1 MNNNPAQDPIN
12 NITTFRRLRKAIG
25 WMGMSLPF
33 VLILLSL
40 IPFFKTNVQQ
50 SISYYYYTNLREIFT
65 GVLCAVGLF
74 LIRYKGVNNPVFWK
88 NDDKMTNLAGI
99 MALGVALVPTNPVD
113 CGEKIYTLMPVC
125 AKIIGGFHYFFAAGF
140 FFILAI
146 ISIVIFTI
154 GQNQDPDIRIRFLNE
169 NNIYKTC
176 GYAIIIFVI
185 LIPIC
190 DALHLFRSSTLIL
203 EALAL
208 IAFGT
213 SWLIKGRVLG
223 DKGKVGMV
231 LYREINEKIVK

>member
-1 MNNNPAQDPIN
+1 MNQKSAQISKND
-12 NITTFRRLRKAIG
+12 TETFRRLRKAIG
-25 WMGMSLPF
+25 WMGMGLPF
-33 VLILLSL
+33 VLVLLSL

-65 GVLCAVGLF
+65 GVLCAVSLF
-74 LIRYKGVNNPVFWK
+74 LIRYKGFDNPVFWK

-113 CGEKIYTLMPVC
+113 CCEKIYTLIPVC
-125 AKIIGGFHYFFAAGF
+125 AKVIGWFHYFFAAGF
-140 FFILAI
+140 FGILAI

-154 GQNQDPDIRIRFLNE
+154 GQNQHPDIKIRFLNE

-176 GYAIIIFVI
+176 GWAIILFVI

-190 DALHLFRSSTLIL
+190 DALDLFRSSTLIL

-223 DKGKVGMV
+223 DKGKLGMV
-231 LYREINEKIVK
+231 LYREINE